1 MFEKSGFLQA
11 GFYDNYNRCKQA
23 EHAHSAPLT
32 WLLVFLIN
40 EGCMLIWFLSIL
52 QLRLNQLAKTLQKKE
67 TKFDMVNM
75 VLESQYTRVLYSLP
89 IAMTQQQWRKQS
101 PSQVIVL
108 LALVRFLG
116 RLGRVS
122 TSSPGHFLKA
132 LGERLGRWWWK
143 WRFKPDHP
151 FQMRPTRSGKRFIVK

>member
-1 MFEKSGFLQA
+1 
-11 GFYDNYNRCKQA
+11 
-23 EHAHSAPLT
+23 
-32 WLLVFLIN
+32 
-40 EGCMLIWFLSIL
+40 MLIWFLSIL

-89 IAMTQQQWRKQS
+89 IAMTQHQRRKQS

-132 LGERLGRWWWK
+132 LGERLGRW
-143 WRFKPDHP
+143 
-151 FQMRPTRSGKRFIVK
+151 

>member
-1 MFEKSGFLQA
+1 M
-11 GFYDNYNRCKQA
+11 Y
-23 EHAHSAPLT
+23 AH
-32 WLLVFLIN
+32 LVLVY
-40 EGCMLIWFLSIL
+40 
-52 QLRLNQLAKTLQKKE
+52 LAIEVESTCENAAKKE

-75 VLESQYTRVLYSLP
+75 VLESQHTRVLYSLL
-89 IAMTQQQWRKQS
+89 IAMTQHQRRKQS

-132 LGERLGRWWWK
+132 LGERLGRW
-143 WRFKPDHP
+143 
-151 FQMRPTRSGKRFIVK
+151 